1 MNRYEPPTSE
11 VLDLS
16 QYIYDRLS
24 ALGAV
29 EAIKMQ
35 KLLYYCKAWSLATLG
50 HAIFPDKIQAWKHG
64 PVVASLYPLHR
75 GKITLEDWRY
85 GNAKNVAP
93 TGQKIANAVIN
104 VYGGLTGWELR
115 DLTHTETPW
124 KDAWNKSDQGST
136 QGVVIED
143 EAMKTYYSSKLGK

>member
-1 MNRYEPPTSE
+1 MNRYELPSFE
-11 VLDLS
+11 VLNLS
-16 QYIYDRLS
+16 QYIYNRLND
-24 ALGAV
+24 LGAV

-35 KLLYYCKAWSLATLG
+35 KLLYYCKAWSLATLD

-75 GKITLEDWRY
+75 GEIILEEWKH
-85 GNAKNVAP
+85 GNVKKLASIDR
-93 TGQKIANAVIN
+93 KIADAVID

-115 DLTHTETPW
+115 DLTHIEAPW
-124 KDAWNKSDQGST
+124 KDAWNKSGQGNT

-143 EAMKTYYSSKLGK
+143 EDMKIYYSSKLGK